1 MESETRLRA
10 ILRFVKRVALV
21 EVALLALLG
30 FVCWAAGWNSLNQY
44 SAVVFWVG
52 ILIFIIGTLGVTG
65 RLGATGDFKYQY
77 SRTASHQSSTERA
90 QQDVADQIQSGRAH
104 AVIFTVGTLAVIVG
118 SVIPLVAE

>member
-44 SAVVFWVG
+44 NAVVFWARA
-52 ILIFIIGTLGVTG
+52 G
-65 RLGATGDFKYQY
+65 RRRRLRRYLKVLCYGE
-77 SRTASHQSSTERA
+77 S
-90 QQDVADQIQSGRAH
+90 I
-104 AVIFTVGTLAVIVG
+104 
-118 SVIPLVAE
+118 